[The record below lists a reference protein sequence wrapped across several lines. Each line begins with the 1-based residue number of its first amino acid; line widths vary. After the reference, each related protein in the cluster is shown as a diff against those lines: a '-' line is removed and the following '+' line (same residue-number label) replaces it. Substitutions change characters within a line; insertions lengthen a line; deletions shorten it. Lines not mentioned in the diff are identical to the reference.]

1 MNDENISQKLKRLIE
16 TVTHGEIIVK
26 MLGRL
31 AVCQGGFTPEAA
43 QAIATLPKDRP
54 VPVQAALQVLREW
67 DLVQQDP
74 QTFRYTMALPVAIA
88 AAENQRK
95 QERDPLWPQT
105 AHQAHYEHFLGLAQA
120 HSENWRYD
128 ALQVES
134 ANLEVAFE
142 WAFGKQHVRAAYV
155 LYQACGPFLAQQG
168 QTPLRLNWIKRL
180 AEALAK
186 DQDKILWAQAQDGLG
201 MAYRSMAALKNRT
214 ENLHRAVNAYQQPLK
229 LTPPSL
235 PASLYAGICNNL
247 AVTYQTLATLE
258 NPVENLQAALESYE
272 QAARYHP
279 ADVAPFDA
287 ALIHRNRGNAY
298 LELAELEKPLDHLQA
313 AISAFQEGLNCRL
326 LPNAPQLYADI
337 QGDLGN
343 AYQTLAQWKLPGVN
357 LLHSIAAYEAALK
370 YLDMQVMPLAYAFV
384 QTNLGAAYRTLSTL
398 QNPAENLQRA
408 IRAYEAALS
417 HYKPD
422 VMPLFYAQS
431 QQNMGLAYRSAG
443 NFDAAIACWEGAA
456 HYYARLEKT
465 QNAQTMRQW
474 IQDLQDIPRKS

>member
-1 MNDENISQKLKRLIE
+1 MTEEPVSQKLKRLIE
-16 TVTHGEIIVK
+16 TAEQGEIIVK

-31 AVCQGGFTPEAA
+31 AVCQGGFTEDAA
-43 QAIATLPKDRP
+43 YAIASLPDNQP
-54 VPVQAALQVLREW
+54 LPLEEALHVLQEW
-67 DLVQQDP
+67 GLVQYHAESARFNMSIA
-74 QTFRYTMALPVAIA
+74 TVIA

-105 AHQAHYEHFLGLAQA
+105 AHQAHYEHFLALAQA
-120 HSENWRYD
+120 HSEQWRY
-128 ALQVES
+128 AELQTET

-168 QTPLRLNWIKRL
+168 QTPMRLNWIKRL

-186 DQDKILWAQAQDGLG
+186 DKDKVLWAQAQDGLG
-201 MAYRSMAALKNRT
+201 MAYRSMAALKDRP
-214 ENLHRAVNAYQQPLK
+214 ENLHRAIQAYIRPLN
-229 LTPPSL
+229 LIPPALS
-235 PASLYAGICNNL
+235 ASLYAGICNNL

-258 NPVENLQAALESYE
+258 NPVDNLQAALKTYE
-272 QAARYHP
+272 QAISTHP

-287 ALIHRNRGNAY
+287 ALIQRNRGNAY
-298 LELAELEKPLDHLQA
+298 MELSEHENPLANLQA
-313 AISAFQEGLNCRL
+313 AIGAFQEALNCAL

-337 QGDLGN
+337 QADLGN
-343 AYQTLAQWKLPGVN
+343 AYQTLANWKLPAVN

-370 YLDMQVMPLAYAFV
+370 HLDMQVMPLAYAFI
-384 QTNLGAAYRTLSTL
+384 QTNLGAAYRRLSTL
-398 QNPAENLQRA
+398 QNPAENLHKA

-431 QQNMGLAYRSAG
+431 QRNMGLAYQSLG
-443 NFDAAIACWEGAA
+443 NHAAAAACWEGAA
-456 HYYARLEKT
+456 YYYARLEKT
-465 QNAQTMRQW
+465 EDAALMQSWLTSPPQ
-474 IQDLQDIPRKS
+474 S